1 MYDWPPEPMTL
12 HLHYF
17 NHLHGSL
24 SGGHVGAALGRR
36 VYGRGRRIPRVWGPW
51 MALSRE
57 ENEIKR
63 GMEPFLKDLM
73 QSDADKFNMEG
84 RDLAKVEVAV
94 KGSHSGWWSCIRS

>member
-1 MYDWPPEPMTL
+1 
-12 HLHYF
+12 
-17 NHLHGSL
+17 
-24 SGGHVGAALGRR
+24 
-36 VYGRGRRIPRVWGPW
+36 

-57 ENEIKR
+57 ENEMKR